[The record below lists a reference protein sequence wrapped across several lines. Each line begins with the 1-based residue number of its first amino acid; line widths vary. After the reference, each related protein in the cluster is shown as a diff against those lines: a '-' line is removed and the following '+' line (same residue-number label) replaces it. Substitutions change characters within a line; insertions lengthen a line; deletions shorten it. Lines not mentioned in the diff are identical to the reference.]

1 MIEKAQQL
9 GAKVATCSD
18 STGWIYNSDG
28 IDVEALKE
36 IKEVKQ
42 QRLIEYKKYR
52 PGAEYH
58 EGKGVW
64 SIKCDIALPCATQ
77 NELGLEDAK
86 VLTIHAKLKDI
97 MVDLYHN
104 IDNPLYDNL
113 KKSVQFIVAYPL
125 ISNIIS

>member
-1 MIEKAQQL
+1 M
-9 GAKVATCSD
+9 
-18 STGWIYNSDG
+18 
-28 IDVEALKE
+28 EALKE

-64 SIKCDIALPCATQ
+64 SIKCDIALPCAAQ

-86 VLTIHAKLKDI
+86 VLTIHY
-97 MVDLYHN
+97 MTT
-104 IDNPLYDNL
+104 L
-113 KKSVQFIVAYPL
+113 KKCPVYCSLSTDFKYNFIK
-125 ISNIIS
+125 